1 MSTLPHDWRGARIS
15 IIVRAE
21 RTQNIEENEMRCS
34 MLARAWPGPGRGVR
48 TSAAALVATGI
59 LALGGCATAAP
70 APEAPAPTVVAPPDG
85 AAPGPGPGSQATTP
99 RPYAQVVRGLEADSG
114 LFVVHRSDARLLFEI
129 PDSLLGREM
138 LVITR
143 IARVP
148 GDISGFV
155 VAGHKVQEQVW
166 TWERQGRRVLV
177 RKQSHNEFAA
187 DTLPIAM
194 SVVNNNFQ
202 PVVAAFDIQAEGPDS
217 SVVVDVK
224 GFYEG
229 DTPALAALSQ
239 AQRRDFGV
247 RRLDPT
253 RSFIVFAR
261 SFPHN
266 VDVRHTRSYDATS
279 PPSGNNTGTISM
291 ELHQSMILLP
301 AEPMRPRI
309 ADDRVGYFSV
319 SRVNFGLPE
328 QKAASETFI
337 RRWRLEPSDPDAYFR
352 GERVDPVQ
360 PIVYYVD
367 AATPAEWRPCV
378 RQGVVDW
385 VPAFETAGFSNAIQ
399 VRDAPTPTEDPDFD
413 MSDVRNNMVRWAA
426 SMVRNAMGPSVSDPR
441 SGEIISS
448 SIVWYH
454 NHLRSYRNRLLIETG
469 AANPLARS
477 LPVDRDLLCE
487 TLRQVISHE
496 IGHAL
501 GLPHNMIASSA
512 YPVEKLRDPAF
523 VDTMGIAP
531 TIMDYA
537 RQNYIAQPGDG
548 FEGAQFIR
556 RIGPYDH
563 YAINWGYRVIPGA
576 PTPEAERPVLNR
588 WITDRADD
596 PVYRFLPQRAATMAD
611 PRSQTEDLGD
621 DPVAASGYGIANLQR
636 VAPNLVGWTTVPGED
651 YGELQ
656 ELYGELVA
664 QWYRYVS
671 HVANVIGGVHVDL
684 KTADQD
690 GPVFHAAP
698 RARQEAALAFLGR
711 EVFEAPTWLAPRD
724 ILDRI
729 GASGLDA
736 ISRQQV
742 RVLASALDAR
752 RLTRMAEIEITSP
765 ELAYPL
771 AAYLSDLRD
780 SVFGSL
786 PAAAANPHR
795 RALHRAYVE
804 ELGTL
809 MTEEPR
815 VVPFLGAAPSLARSD
830 VRPLVRA
837 QLRLIRT
844 EAVSASRRAPDA
856 VSRAHLEDLA
866 ERITALLDDRG

>member
-1 MSTLPHDWRGARIS
+1 MMNAMRAPTRTNVMTL
-15 IIVRAE
+15 
-21 RTQNIEENEMRCS
+21 
-34 MLARAWPGPGRGVR
+34 
-48 TSAAALVATGI
+48 AALVALVAVG
-59 LALGGCATAAP
+59 LGGCGTA
-70 APEAPAPTVVAPPDG
+70 G
-85 AAPGPGPGSQATTP
+85 AAPGPSIGGAPSPAPAGGRQASAQP
-99 RPYAQVVRGLEADSG
+99 RPYDQVVRGLQADSG
-114 LFVVHRSDARLLFEI
+114 MFVVHRDEDRLLFEV

-148 GDISGFV
+148 GDISGFI

-166 TWERQGRRVLV
+166 TWEREGRRVLL
-177 RKQSHNEFAA
+177 RKRSHNEFAA

-194 SVVNNNFQ
+194 SVVNNNFP
-202 PVVAAFDIQAEGPDS
+202 PVLATFDVLAEGPDG

-224 GFYEG
+224 SFYEG

-247 RRLDPT
+247 RRLDPA
-253 RSFIVFAR
+253 RSFVVFAR
-261 SFPHN
+261 SFPQN

-279 PPSGNNTGTISM
+279 PPRGNNTGTISM
-291 ELHQSMILLP
+291 ELHQSMVLLP

-337 RRWRLEPSDPDAYFR
+337 RRWRLEPTDLAAYSR
-352 GERVDPVQ
+352 GELVDPVK
-360 PIVYYVD
+360 PIVYYID
-367 AATPAEWRPCV
+367 PATPAEWRGCV

-399 VRDAPTPTEDPDFD
+399 VLDAPTPEEDPDWD

-477 LPVDRDLLCE
+477 LPVDQGLLCE
-487 TLRQVISHE
+487 TLRQVIAHE

-523 VDTMGIAP
+523 VDSMGIAP

-537 RQNYIAQPGDG
+537 RQNYVAQPSDG

-556 RIGPYDH
+556 QIGPYDH
-563 YAINWGYRVIPGA
+563 YSINWGYRVIPDA
-576 PTPEAERPVLNR
+576 PTPEAERAVLNR
-588 WITDRADD
+588 WITARAHD
-596 PVYRFLPQRAATMAD
+596 PVYRFLPQRAATFAD

-621 DPVAASGYGIANLQR
+621 DAVAASGYGIANLKR
-636 VAPNLVGWTTVPGED
+636 VAASLVAWTTAAGED
-651 YGELQ
+651 YAELE
-656 ELYGELVA
+656 ELHGELVG
-664 QWYRYVS
+664 QWYRYVN
-671 HVANVIGGVHVDL
+671 HVASLIGGVHVDL
-684 KTADQD
+684 KTADQP
-690 GPVFHAAP
+690 GAVFHATP
-698 RARQEAALAFLGR
+698 RERQEAALRFLGA
-711 EVFEAPTWLAPRD
+711 EVFDAPTWLTPRD
-724 ILDRI
+724 VTDRI
-729 GASGLDA
+729 GASGLEA
-736 ISRQQV
+736 ISRQQA
-742 RVLASALDAR
+742 RVLASTLDAR
-752 RLTRMAEIEITSP
+752 RLARMAEIEVTSP

-771 AAYLSDLRD
+771 AAYLDDLRHA
-780 SVFGSL
+780 VLGRL
-786 PAAAANPHR
+786 PAAAADPHR
-795 RALHRAYVE
+795 RALHRVYIEQVAS
-804 ELGTL
+804 L
-809 MTEEPR
+809 MTGEPP
-815 VVPFLGAAPSLARSD
+815 VAPFLGPAPSLARSD
-830 VRPLVRA
+830 VRPLLRA
-837 QLRLIRT
+837 QLRALRT
-844 EAVSASRRAPDA
+844 EADAAARRAPDA
-856 VSRAHLEDLA
+856 LARAHFEDLA
-866 ERITALLDDRG
+866 ERITAILDDRG